1 MSDYDDIILR
11 VTREFAA
18 GLPERLAVL
27 REALVELA
35 NGYDPGSAERFYL
48 QAHALHGT
56 GASFGAS
63 VVAAS
68 ARQLADRGKR
78 WRAEQRVPAGEHRE
92 AAAALEQLDNA
103 AKEFRESVE
112 GRSQRDP

>member
-35 NGYDPGSAERFYL
+35 NGYDPGAAERFYL

-56 GASFGAS
+56 GASLGAS

-68 ARQLADRGKR
+68 ARMTSKAMRRMRIASRCRGGGS
-78 WRAEQRVPAGEHRE
+78 ERVARIV
-92 AAAALEQLDNA
+92 A
-103 AKEFRESVE
+103 
-112 GRSQRDP
+112 